1 MKTINK
7 HIKISERQLQR
18 VEQQMAQNGMTF
30 TDWVR
35 NAIEVKLGRVE
46 TVAAIEEAKND
57 LLRTQ
62 EDLRREMA
70 NLRLNLMADQKTFV
84 EAARDINNAM
94 SERHIEICQQHIIGL
109 NTLASRLIEGGGLQM
124 NGVQGNRQQ
133 TSTRSSSGGV
143 SFPTDNA

>member
-7 HIKISERQLQR
+7 HIKISERQLRR

-46 TVAAIEEAKND
+46 TVGAIEEAKSD
-57 LLRTQ
+57 LLRTH
-62 EDLRREMA
+62 EDLRKELA

-84 EAARDINNAM
+84 EAVRSINDAM
-94 SERHIEICQQHIIGL
+94 SERHIEICKQHISGL
-109 NTLASRLIEGGGLQM
+109 NTLASRLIEGGGLQI

-133 TSTRSSSGGV
+133 TAPRNSGGV
-143 SFPTDNA
+143 SFPTDNS

>member
-46 TVAAIEEAKND
+46 TVAAIEEAKSD

-62 EDLRREMA
+62 DDLRKELA

-84 EAARDINNAM
+84 EAVRSINEAM
-94 SERHIEICQQHIIGL
+94 SEKHIEICKQHISGL
-109 NTLASRLIEGGGLQM
+109 NTLASRLIGSGGLQL
-124 NGVQGNRQQ
+124 NGVQGERQQ
-133 TSTRSSSGGV
+133 ASTRNSVGGV
-143 SFPTDNA
+143 SFPTDNS

>member
-46 TVAAIEEAKND
+46 TVAAIEEAKSD

-62 EDLRREMA
+62 EDLRKEVA

-84 EAARDINNAM
+84 EAVRSINEAM
-94 SERHIEICQQHIIGL
+94 SEQHIEICKQHISGL
-109 NTLASRLIEGGGLQM
+109 NTLASRLIEGGGLQIN
-124 NGVQGNRQQ
+124 NGRGNRQQ
-133 TSTRSSSGGV
+133 TSTRNSGGV
-143 SFPTDNA
+143 SFPTDNS